1 MDVFGKDL
9 PASKE
14 TVSSEKTEV
23 KKEETTQKS
32 KETKTPEG

>member
-14 TVSSEKTEV
+14 TVSSEKTNGV
-23 KKEETTQKS
+23 KKEETA
-32 KETKTPEG
+32 E